1 MLSKLLYI
9 AGGLSIIAFLAF
21 ICFFAYIIY
30 NDGDDGYANTPLEFV
45 EAHRKKWRSWAHL
58 KFNDWKKYYILAPD
72 EWELTWFAPK
82 RTIRDKNGVWDMV
95 YINFGFI
102 GNIKYV
108 FFKYD
113 MKNRRKKEEFNK
125 NSQDGLRYV
134 LEAVQGDIEKI
145 QKKAKE
151 EINKAK
157 EETDKIRE
165 SYLNKEIELKST
177 DKWEN

>member
-9 AGGLSIIAFLAF
+9 AGGLFIIAFLAF

-30 NDGDDGYANTPLEFV
+30 NDGDGGYANTPLEFI
-45 EAHRKKWRSWAHL
+45 EAHHKKWRSWAHL
-58 KFNDWKKYYILAPD
+58 KFNDWKKY
-72 EWELTWFAPK
+72 
-82 RTIRDKNGVWDMV
+82 

-125 NSQDGLRYV
+125 NSQDNLRYV
-134 LEAVQGDIEKI
+134 LEAVQGDIEEI
-145 QKKAKE
+145 QKKAEAK
-151 EINKAK
+151 INKAK

>member
-1 MLSKLLYI
+1 MLTILL
-9 AGGLSIIAFLAF
+9 F
-21 ICFFAYIIY
+21 ISGFFFITLVVFVCYFARIIY
-30 NDGDDGYANTPLEFV
+30 KDEDDGYKNTLSDW
-45 EAHRKKWRSWAHL
+45 ARAYHKDWRNWAHL
-58 KFNDWKKYYILAPD
+58 KFNEWEKYYVLAPD
-72 EWELTWFAPK
+72 EWRLKWFAPC
-82 RTIRDKNGVWDMV
+82 RTIRTKTGSWDNV

-113 MKNRRKKEEFNK
+113 MKNRRKKEEFNE
-125 NSQDGLRYV
+125 NSQNSLRYI
-134 LEAVQGDIEKI
+134 LEAVQEDIEKI
-145 QKKAKE
+145 QKEAEK

-165 SYLNKEIELKST
+165 SYLNKELELKST

>member
-9 AGGLSIIAFLAF
+9 GGGLAVIAFLAF

-30 NDGDDGYANTPLEFV
+30 NDGDGGYANTPLEFV
-45 EAHRKKWRSWAHL
+45 EAHHKKWRSWAHL

-113 MKNRRKKEEFNK
+113 MKNRRKKEKFNK
-125 NSQDGLRYV
+125 NSQDSLRYI
-134 LEAVQGDIEKI
+134 LEAVQGDIDKI
-145 QKKAKE
+145 QKKAEE

-157 EETDKIRE
+157 KETDKIRE

-177 DKWEN
+177 DRWEN